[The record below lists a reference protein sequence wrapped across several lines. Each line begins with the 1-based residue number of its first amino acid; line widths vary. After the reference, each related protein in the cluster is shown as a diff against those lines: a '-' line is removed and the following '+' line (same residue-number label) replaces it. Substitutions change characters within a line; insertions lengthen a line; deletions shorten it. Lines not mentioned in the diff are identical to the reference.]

1 MWSFSAQPS
10 TDYSGQSVTHRVEL
24 PDDDSSVSTE
34 LQCDIQPGA
43 LRQSYSVQWIQVF
56 NTSHIIITE
65 GMFSLTLTVNSSTS
79 GSLYRCC
86 VTIIHNDANG
96 LSSIYKGRLIGVFTT
111 EGNDQLTT
119 LSFTVILFCSILHTE
134 IQLESNSAGGVVTFI
149 IAFSIGFLSFLCL
162 GCILV
167 CGATCIIYSPCK
179 EAWYVF
185 CCYHNFKYI
194 IAIS

>member
-1 MWSFSAQPS
+1 MSSTAQPS

-65 GMFSLTLTVNSSTS
+65 GMFNLMLTVNSSTN

-86 VTIIHNDANG
+86 VNITHNDANG
-96 LSSIYKGRLIGVFTT
+96 ITSIYKGRLIGVFTAK
-111 EGNDQLTT
+111 GNDQLIT
-119 LSFTVILFCSILHTE
+119 LSL
-134 IQLESNSAGGVVTFI
+134 QL
-149 IAFSIGFLSFLCL
+149 
-162 GCILV
+162 
-167 CGATCIIYSPCK
+167 
-179 EAWYVF
+179 
-185 CCYHNFKYI
+185 
-194 IAIS
+194 